1 MIQKILIT
9 KTGKDFFVKD
19 LNQDFHTEF
28 GFVKKSDLKKSNT
41 TVKTNKNQEMYILE
55 PSFVDSFK
63 KIKRGPQI
71 ILPKDIGTI
80 ITETGINKD
89 SIVLDAGGGSGSL
102 SCFLANIV
110 KKVYCY
116 EIRKDFIKIIKEN
129 INLLNLKNITIKNKD
144 VSKNITEKNLNLIT
158 LDLPEPWHVI
168 PQAEKSLK
176 PGAFLIAYL
185 PTITQVTQFVE
196 QIKSSKKLFYLKTL
210 ENIQRNWVINQKIVR
225 PESQMIGHTGFII
238 IARKVI
244 K

>member
-9 KTGKDFFVKD
+9 KIGQEFFIKNLD
-19 LNQDFHTEF
+19 QDYHTKF
-28 GFVKKSDLKKSNT
+28 GFIKKSDLKKSNT
-41 TVKTNKNQEMYILE
+41 IVKTNKGTEMYILE
-55 PSFVDSFK
+55 PSFTDKFK

-71 ILPKDIGTI
+71 ITPKDIGTI

-102 SCFLANIV
+102 SCFLANLV
-110 KKVYCY
+110 KKVYSY
-116 EIRKDFIKIIKEN
+116 EIRKDFVKIIKEN
-129 INLLNLKNITIKNKD
+129 QKRLELKNLTIKNKD
-144 VSKNITEKNLNLIT
+144 VTKNITEKNLDLIT

-168 PQAEKSLK
+168 KHAEKALK

-196 QIKSSKKLFYLKTL
+196 QIKESKKFFYIKTL
-210 ENIQRNWVINQKIVR
+210 ENLQRNWIVNNKVVR
-225 PESQMIGHTGFII
+225 PDFQMLGHTGFLII
-238 IARKVI
+238 TRKVI